1 MTDPKLDLTALDP
14 SRDQVRWDRLVRSV
28 AARGA
33 EAAARRR
40 PGWLALQLS
49 AWVRPALACAAG
61 AALLAWVPTWLRPA
75 PAESTASAPA
85 RTEALADRAALLAA
99 WAASDEPAAA
109 STLLL
114 VLGDHDD
121 AR

>member
-40 PGWLALQLS
+40 PGWLALELS

-61 AALLAWVPTWLRPA
+61 VALLVWVPTWLRAPPA
-75 PAESTASAPA
+75 PVPATSAA
-85 RTEALADRAALLAA
+85 TADRAALLAA
-99 WAASDEPAAA
+99 WAASDDPSSA

-121 AR
+121 TR